1 MTKLTLML
9 KLRIGHDSGQAVTG
23 KSAPAATPGQ

>member
-9 KLRIGHDSGQAVTG
+9 KLRTGHDSGQAMTG
-23 KSAPAATPGQ
+23 KSALAATPGR